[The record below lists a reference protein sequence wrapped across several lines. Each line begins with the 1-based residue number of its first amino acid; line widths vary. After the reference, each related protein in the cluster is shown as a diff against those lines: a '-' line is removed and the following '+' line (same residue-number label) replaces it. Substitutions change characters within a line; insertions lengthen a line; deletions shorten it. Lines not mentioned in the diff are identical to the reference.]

1 MKRTLSPLQP
11 YKNNHIR
18 SSLLIS
24 LPILILFAALWR
36 KPLSETQKQIKENR
50 IDVLTMEIPATAPV
64 LTVRMQRE
72 ERLRKARGAIAEGN
86 IAAVQE
92 ILKQGFP
99 VDTDTAQ
106 GTTLL
111 MLAAQRGQLNTVRLL
126 TERRANLN
134 AENGEGDTALTLAVR
149 VGHVEV
155 VDYLLKHNPKAD
167 IDHKY
172 RLRVYGFTTLDR
184 AIPHDDIRIQRTLLM
199 IAVENGNLEL
209 VRALIAHHAN
219 VNVGTVETPLA
230 SARISK
236 HSDIVAILLKAGAKE

>member
-1 MKRTLSPLQP
+1 
-11 YKNNHIR
+11 
-18 SSLLIS
+18 
-24 LPILILFAALWR
+24 
-36 KPLSETQKQIKENR
+36 
-50 IDVLTMEIPATAPV
+50 
-64 LTVRMQRE
+64 MQRE

>member
-72 ERLRKARGAIAEGN
+72 ERLRKARRAITEGN
-86 IAAVQE
+86 ITAVQE

-111 MLAAQRGQLNTVRLL
+111 MLAAQHGQLELVRLL
-126 TERRANLN
+126 TEHRANLD
-134 AENGEGDTALTLAVR
+134 AENGEGDTALTLAAR
-149 VGHVEV
+149 AGHVEL

-172 RLRVYGFTTLDR
+172 RLRVYGYTTLDR
-184 AIPHDDIRIQRTLLM
+184 AIPLDDIRIQRTLLM
-199 IAVENGNLEL
+199 IAAENGNLEL
-209 VRALIAHHAN
+209 ARALIVRHAN
-219 VNVGTVETPLA
+219 VNVGAVETPLA
-230 SARISK
+230 YARMFK
-236 HSDIVAILLKAGAKE
+236 HFDIATLLLKAGAKE